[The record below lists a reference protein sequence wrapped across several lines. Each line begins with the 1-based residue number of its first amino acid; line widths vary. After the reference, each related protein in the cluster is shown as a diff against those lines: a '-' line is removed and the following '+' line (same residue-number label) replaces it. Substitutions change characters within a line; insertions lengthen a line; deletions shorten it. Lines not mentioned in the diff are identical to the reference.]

1 MKKELVAHVEEVVR
15 AVLHKYNAKR
25 GGLFGSI
32 TSGDFTENSDVDVL
46 VELPEGSGLLE
57 FIQIKQE
64 LEDLLKRSVDLV
76 EYASIKPFLQKII
89 LQQEKRIYG

>member
-1 MKKELVAHVEEVVR
+1 MDQR
-15 AVLHKYNAKR
+15 AIVNIENRIKQVLQKNNVKR

-32 TSGDFTENSDVDVL
+32 LRSDFNENSDVDVL